1 MIQFIVF
8 LIIFSCAVGEKGQKN
23 EKGSLSET
31 LRAVPEISLEVSKT
45 IHVVDTSLDCSFSR
59 TPSEENL
66 TAEGKRDL
74 LKVTSIPRADTERSV
89 QSLFSVNSVLSLYED
104 REVDCHLQEKEAALE
119 GFCVSKLRQEESP
132 DFDKRN
138 SVFSVNSILS
148 LYAEM
153 QEVDCLG
160 QQDDCVA
167 EIEELRQEASAN
179 EENME
184 ETKSEGARKKEG
196 RMISEERS
204 QTGRVTRH
212 TLYHLYVFPLRF
224 PYFSFTY

>member
-1 MIQFIVF
+1 M
-8 LIIFSCAVGEKGQKN
+8 
-23 EKGSLSET
+23 

-45 IHVVDTSLDCSFSR
+45 IHVVDTPLDSSSSR

-104 REVDCHLQEKEAALE
+104 GEVDCHLQEKEAVLE
-119 GFCVSKLRQEESP
+119 GFCVNKRELRQEESP
-132 DFDKRN
+132 DFDKRI

-148 LYAEM
+148 LYAEI

-184 ETKSEGARKKEG
+184 ETKSEGATKKEG

-212 TLYHLYVFPLRF
+212 TLYHLYIFPLRF
-224 PYFSFTY
+224 P